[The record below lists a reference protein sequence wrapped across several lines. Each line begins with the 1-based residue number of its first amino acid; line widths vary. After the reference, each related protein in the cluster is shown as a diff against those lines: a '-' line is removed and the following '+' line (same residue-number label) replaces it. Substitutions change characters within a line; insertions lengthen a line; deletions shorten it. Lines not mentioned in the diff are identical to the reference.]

1 MTNIQTIQATNRP
14 QAPWNQ
20 IGTEIAAEH
29 SADLDYAIRAC
40 GANFGVATQ
49 PLFRQVLDGANG
61 LKLQGVPAQAVYRT
75 DTSEVLG
82 CVGPAYHPVQND
94 SAFEFFRPYIEAG
107 DAKIENCGVLAG
119 GRRVYVLAKIT
130 AEPVEIIPGDPI
142 EQYALLSNAHDGT
155 RSVKVGFTAIRVW
168 CSNSLAYAHSSNES
182 RLLSIRHTKGAEEAL
197 EKIQEVMNL
206 ARRQFE
212 ATAEK
217 MATLAAKGVTEESLR
232 MYVRKVFKTATP
244 KSRILVPEEPKVRV
258 VGERVRVDL
267 DGEQETQAAVQAQAE
282 AEAGEDAELAEC
294 ARVEQAVIRLHEE
307 GRGSEIPGVK
317 GTMWG
322 AYNAVTEYITHE
334 RGRSAENRVNS
345 QWFGDG
351 ATISR
356 RALDTALRIAA

>member
-1 MTNIQTIQATNRP
+1 MTNIQTIEATRRP
-14 QAPWNQ
+14 PAPWNQ
-20 IGTEIAAEH
+20 IGTEISAEH
-29 SADLDYAIRAC
+29 STDLDYAIQAC
-40 GANFGVATQ
+40 GANYGVATQ

-82 CVGPAYHPVQND
+82 CVGPAYHPVQNE

-107 DAKIENCGVLAG
+107 EARIENCGVLAG
-119 GRRVYVLAKIT
+119 GRRIYVLARIN
-130 AEPVEIIPGDPI
+130 AEPVEVIPGDAI

-168 CSNSLAYAHSSNES
+168 CSNSLNYAHSSNES

-212 ATAEK
+212 ATAEQ
-217 MATLAAKGVTEESLR
+217 MTTLAQKGVTEESLR
-232 MYVRKVFKTATP
+232 MYVRRVFKTAAP

-258 VGERVRVDL
+258 RVDL
-267 DGEQETQAAVQAQAE
+267 NAEQDTQAYVQAQAE
-282 AEAGEDAELAEC
+282 AEAAEDAELAEC
-294 ARVEQAVIRLHEE
+294 ARVEQAVVRLHEE
-307 GRGSEIPGVK
+307 GRASNIQGVR